1 MTALRLIA
9 AAASIAAPLV
19 VGDARA
25 DPFDDPRFPI
35 YRWHPMVQH
44 DRLSGRS
51 TIYQPLDPAAPFLRD
66 YGAPR
71 VIVEPDGTIYQTRP
85 GGGAR
90 DWSVPPVE
98 LEPMDSGFGD
108 E

>member
-1 MTALRLIA
+1 MPPFQLLA
-9 AAASIAAPLV
+9 AAGIVAAPLV
-19 VGDARA
+19 IGDARA

-35 YRWHPMVQH
+35 YRWHPMVEH
-44 DRLSGRS
+44 DRLSGRT

-71 VIVEPDGTIYQTRP
+71 TVVEPDGTIYQTQP

-90 DWSVPPVE
+90 DWSVPPIE
-98 LEPMDSGFGD
+98 LEPLSGFGD